1 MKSRFI
7 PLLLAVVILMCGC
20 SASEGVGWHGNLF
33 SGRSSKKEPES
44 DPGEISENAPEPIYD
59 ISIDLNRDPVNS
71 RQLRLSNGVLTI
83 SGNIGDVGVD
93 EILALG
99 CTVELTRSG
108 NKFTCTISDP
118 PAGKG
123 YINIEVVNH
132 RCQLDVIRLRYTDGR
147 LAFPNV
153 MKIADNNGSVISGSI
168 PDDSEAIRLQ
178 NITINGKSKN
188 AQAVLDDVKRL
199 SDRICFGLT
208 NDYDKLR
215 AISRWVSENIY
226 YDHPAY
232 AAGIPAYCV
241 SLEYVM
247 KYKRSVCGGYAN
259 MTAAL
264 AQAQGIL
271 CYNIAGEAVS
281 NFRCYSEVS
290 RGEPHEWNYAFVN
303 GRSVWVDSGWNAF
316 NHYMSDDDVAQGDI
330 GIKYFDIGSELLAL
344 DHKVTKISDRN
355 FYS

>member
-20 SASEGVGWHGNLF
+20 SGSEGVGWHGNLF
-33 SGRSSKKEPES
+33 SKSSGSTFQYES
-44 DPGEISENAPEPIYD
+44 NAEVIPIEREPIYD
-59 ISIDLNRDPVNS
+59 ITIDLNRDPVNS

-83 SGNIGDVGVD
+83 SGNSGDIGLD
-93 EILALG
+93 EIIADG
-99 CTVELTRSG
+99 CTVDLTRSG
-108 NKFTCTISDP
+108 NKFTCVISDP

-123 YINIEVVNH
+123 YINIGVVNH
-132 RCQLDVIRLRYTDGR
+132 RWQYDTIRLRFSNGM

-153 MKIADNNGSVISGSI
+153 MEIADSNAAIAAGSI
-168 PDDSEAIRLQ
+168 PDDSEAVRFR
-178 NITINGKSKN
+178 NITISGKKAN
-188 AQAVLDDVKRL
+188 ADAVLEDVKQL
-199 SDRICFGLT
+199 SDKICFGLT
-208 NDYDKLR
+208 GDYDKLR

-226 YDHPAY
+226 YDHPAF
-232 AAGIPAYCV
+232 AAGIPASCV

-259 MTAAL
+259 ITAAL

-271 CYNIAGEAVS
+271 CYNVVGEAIP
-281 NFRCYSEVS
+281 NMRTYAEVS

-316 NHYMSDDDVAQGDI
+316 NHYMSDDSVTEDDI
-330 GIKYFDIGSELLAL
+330 GTKYFDIGNELLAL
-344 DHKVTKISDRN
+344 DHKVTKLSDRN
-355 FYS
+355 FY